1 MPETHFNVKALGHFF
16 RKSSKFCP
24 LEPRPPEYTY
34 RWNNSI
40 VKFVA
45 KQSLVHIG
53 ECASSAMKSGSKIK
67 KSDFGAAIIK
77 WKPYLASYLRA
88 NQTPDCAAAP

>member
-1 MPETHFNVKALGHFF
+1 MMSRPQGTFF
-16 RKSSKFCP
+16 EKSSKFCP
-24 LEPRPPEYTY
+24 FEPGPPEYTH

-67 KSDFGAAIIK
+67 KSDFGAASIT
-77 WKPYLASYLRA
+77 WKPYLASCSLARK
-88 NQTPDCAAAP
+88 TPTSAAAP